1 MSLGGNRNVF
11 LQNKVNESAECTTV
25 GKLEHKCE
33 SHLQTG
39 SKKNSIA
46 YSSLFWLPKEFAML
60 C

>member
-11 LQNKVNESAECTTV
+11 LQSKVNESAGCTTV

-33 SHLQTG
+33 SHVRTG
-39 SKKNSIA
+39 SKISIA
-46 YSSLFWLPKEFAML
+46 YSSSFWLPKKFAMV

>member
-11 LQNKVNESAECTTV
+11 LQNKVTESAECTTV

-39 SKKNSIA
+39 
-46 YSSLFWLPKEFAML
+46 
-60 C
+60 

>member
-39 SKKNSIA
+39 
-46 YSSLFWLPKEFAML
+46 
-60 C
+60 